1 MLHSSICSLL
11 VKLRSCFLV
20 VPDLVYNL
28 FRAVNK
34 SFVYHLR
41 LPYVLLFVYDEENQN
56 RTIIISWFSF
66 RFVIMTILAVLC

>member
-1 MLHSSICSLL
+1 M
-11 VKLRSCFLV
+11 
-20 VPDLVYNL
+20 
-28 FRAVNK
+28 NK
-34 SFVYHLR
+34 SFAYHLR